1 VTRSFFD
8 QVDDEVRGF
17 VGPAL
22 RNFQTEKSGRLIK
35 LWYEDPGVHFE
46 AQRLSPTWSPSPHP
60 CLEIG
65 LHLESKLTQ
74 TNEAILRQLLESR
87 HVWSGRLAE
96 ADYGEAF
103 GPQGPAWRRLSEVI
117 EFDAMDEEF
126 AGEVA
131 ERVSAY
137 IVTLQPL
144 LQRTSGRSARRPGTG
159 RPPPPS
165 GTPRRPR

>member
-1 VTRSFFD
+1 MTRSFFD

-22 RNFQTEKSGRLIK
+22 RNFQSEKSGRLIK
-35 LWYEDPGVHFE
+35 LWYVDPSVHFE
-46 AQRLSPTWSPSPHP
+46 AQKLSVTWSPLPGP

-65 LHLESKLTQ
+65 LHLESKLLRR
-74 TNEAILRQLLESR
+74 NEAILGQLLESR
-87 HVWSGRLAE
+87 QIWESRLAG

-117 EFDAMDEEF
+117 EIDSMDEEF

-131 ERVSAY
+131 ERFSAY
-137 IVTLQPL
+137 ILTLQPL
-144 LQRTSGRSARRPGTG
+144 LAAL
-159 RPPPPS
+159 
-165 GTPRRPR
+165 

>member
-1 VTRSFFD
+1 MTRSFFD

-35 LWYEDPGVHFE
+35 LWYEDPAVHFE
-46 AQRLSPTWSPSPHP
+46 AQRLSTTWSPSARP

-65 LHLESKLTQ
+65 LHLESKQ
-74 TNEAILRQLLESR
+74 PKRNETMLRQLLESR
-87 HVWSGRLAE
+87 DVWGSRLAD

-117 EFDAMDEEF
+117 EFDSMDEEF

-131 ERVSAY
+131 ERFSAY

-144 LQRTSGRSARRPGTG
+144 LAVL
-159 RPPPPS
+159 
-165 GTPRRPR
+165 

>member
-17 VGPAL
+17 VGPAM
-22 RNFQTEKSGRLIK
+22 RNFRTEKSGRLIK
-35 LWYEDPGVHFE
+35 LWYEDPSVHFE
-46 AQRLSPTWSPSPHP
+46 AQKLSPTWSPSARP

-65 LHLESKLTQ
+65 LHLESRLPER
-74 TNEAILRQLLESR
+74 NEAMLGQLLASRHLWESR
-87 HVWSGRLAE
+87 LAG

-103 GPQGPAWRRLSEVI
+103 GPQGPSWRRLSEVVEI
-117 EFDAMDEEF
+117 DSMDEEL

-144 LQRTSGRSARRPGTG
+144 LSGL
-159 RPPPPS
+159 
-165 GTPRRPR
+165 